1 MKDKSKP
8 NTLPVESVSQIDSAP
23 ESNAEA
29 RISENPLHKL
39 QTRLAELETENNDL
53 RKELRIAEIVFDSQ
67 DGMLVTDSNSIILRV
82 NRAFTQLTGYNA
94 EEVIGHQPRVFFTK
108 LHNEAFYENIRNSL
122 KKNGFW
128 QGAIQDRR
136 KNGIVYVE
144 RLNIS
149 SVRSVDGFISHYVAS
164 FTDITRE
171 KEVADKIQSLAYY
184 DPLTNL
190 PNRRLF
196 NDKMEKVLDLLNRKK
211 MSGALLFIDIDNFK
225 TLNDT
230 LGHDMGDLLLT
241 LIAVRL
247 VDCLR
252 DYDTVARL
260 GGDEFVV
267 ILEDLDID
275 RDKARHQ
282 TQAVAYKIIKA
293 LKEKYRLGNHDY
305 HNTSSIGITLF
316 HTANTPVNELLKQ
329 ADVAMYASKV
339 AGRDCLRFF
348 DPEMQTSI
356 IENNKLKADLMAA
369 LSENQFKL
377 YFQLQ
382 VAKDLKAVG
391 AEVLLRWEHPKR
403 GLVSPMEFIPLA
415 EQTKLILPIGQW
427 VMETACTQLKLW
439 AEDPQTQHL
448 QLAVNISAHQFHE
461 TDFVEQICELLSRY
475 TIKPN
480 RLKLELTETLL
491 LEKVDDTINKMNEL
505 KNIGVSF
512 SMDDFGT
519 GYSSLAYLS
528 RLPFDQLK
536 IDQSFVRNI
545 DVKPAD
551 ALIVQTIIGM
561 ANNLGMNVIAE
572 GVETEEQRAFLEIHG
587 CPAFQGYLFGKPVP
601 IEQFES
607 LLKQSYDFTD
617 E

>member
-67 DGMLVTDSNSIILRV
+67 EGMLVTDSNSIILRV

-122 KKNGFW
+122 KKNGYW